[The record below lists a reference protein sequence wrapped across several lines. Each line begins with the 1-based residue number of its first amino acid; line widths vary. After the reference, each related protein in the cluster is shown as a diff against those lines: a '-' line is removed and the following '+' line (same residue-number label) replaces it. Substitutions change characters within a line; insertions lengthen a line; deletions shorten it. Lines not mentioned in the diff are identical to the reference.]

1 VVIPNIQFA
10 ASSSVLSDAAKAQ
23 LDAAAVT
30 IAASK
35 CKSLTLTGFTST
47 LKATTF
53 AKKLA
58 RARIQN
64 VKNYLIDRL
73 WDLDHAVKFSTS
85 IENRNTKNPADR
97 KVTTVALAM
106 KR

>member
-1 VVIPNIQFA
+1 
-10 ASSSVLSDAAKAQ
+10 
-23 LDAAAVT
+23 
-30 IAASK
+30 
-35 CKSLTLTGFTST
+35 